1 MFVKF
6 SCGCVGLVGVQGFKE
21 HEHVLVSICDGE
33 SSEDYGFHPREMLEP
48 VRGGGWTPKS
58 YDPLSDEEAR
68 EIVQKIARLMAG
80 GHALRQVRWLLK
92 E

>member
-6 SCGCVGLVGVQGFKE
+6 SCGCVGLLNIQGLEE
-21 HEHVLVSICDGE
+21 HEHILVSVCDGE
-33 SSEDYGFHPREMLEP
+33 SSTDLGFHPREMLDP
-48 VRGGGWTPKS
+48 RRGGGWEPRP
-58 YDPLSDEEAR
+58 YEPLSDEASGKLVR
-68 EIVQKIARLMAG
+68 EIAHLMAE